1 MGLVVGRSRHQVRA
15 APSHDP
21 GGTHKDASGARSALA
36 WPHNWPTLGKN
47 RLFCCAPL
55 AGPFSGVGAHH
66 TADGGANAID
76 RASMPSIEDD
86 VVGATGYARGWEL
99 EMRRRAPQ
107 KTPLPS
113 AHDPRRKRPGPTNPQ
128 PSTLNRAM
136 IDNGIRERR
145 TSKPHPPAPARHQ
158 SKNARVEPS
167 PLRITSELV
176 VALLSRR
183 LARLW
188 SDTRGG
194 AGQGRAG
201 QGSESASLNPAR

>member
-1 MGLVVGRSRHQVRA
+1 VQGLPWPGRITGRPWGK
-15 APSHDP
+15 PSFF
-21 GGTHKDASGARSALA
+21 AV
-36 WPHNWPTLGKN
+36 
-47 RLFCCAPL
+47 PL

-113 AHDPRRKRPGPTNPQ
+113 AHDPRPKRPGPTNPQ